1 MVATNNWVKDGLDA
15 YLSLTKEHR
24 EEQKTEDD
32 ALYKQKTMQLLQD
45 QNQRAEAAAGLTSQ
59 TTQLAIDK
67 GKRDAAD
74 ENKWDEWDGKLFDTA
89 VAKEIVNPFSPTV
102 ETIKD
107 PAKVEMSKYVYG
119 NNLKTV
125 AFARDA
131 VAKNGNMRIPVDRL
145 PEMAPQ
151 FVMDTVKHVF
161 GPAAAKR
168 AGQEAVDPVTQQV
181 GIITGNMGHVN
192 LMRGDD
198 GDAYLSADME
208 IKNEDG
214 SIRYAPYTNRT
225 DAVDQPVK
233 MVPLK
238 ALEHEATA
246 TIQGIDDALQT
257 GADPAVTITS
267 RKLAG
272 LKAAP
277 REVKKEMYKAML
289 KEDENMR
296 TRESDV
302 LTTKKV
308 GKVLESMQ
316 PQIDALPWKDDPH
329 SAVVSL
335 YTTLSQSGMTTA
347 EVEKAVTRITAAKV
361 PTAKNLQIEE
371 IGTGGDMVQKAI
383 VGTDGKTTPIGKPYR
398 KHAPPSTGGSDKEI
412 LLVKRD
418 VATRLREAQRGYQAA
433 VKKGNPD
440 AVAEAVD
447 YIEQLN
453 SDAKTYGVPPLPVPT
468 RPMTSD
474 EETALYEQ
482 ATKAAREKQGR
493 VARAIGMDPSKD
505 DVEAEFQ
512 RLKMQPKPRA
522 ARPVGADTSPSD
534 TLHTKPKQQQ
544 PAPQKQTAPQ
554 NQGTLNGAPPAAQH
568 AGRIIR
574 DTATGK
580 RYQSNGASWLEVQ

>member
-1 MVATNNWVKDGLDA
+1 MGTTNNWVKDGLDA
-15 YLSLTKEHR
+15 YLSLTGER
-24 EEQKTEDD
+24 RAEQKAEEDT
-32 ALYKQKTMQLLQD
+32 LYKQQSMQLLQD
-45 QNQRAEAAAGLTSQ
+45 QNQRSAVAAGLASQ
-59 TTQLAIDK
+59 TTQLSIDK
-67 GKRDAAD
+67 GKREAEDDA
-74 ENKWDEWDGKLFDTA
+74 KWDEWDGKLFNTA
-89 VAKEIVNPFSPTV
+89 VAKETANPHTPTI
-102 ETIKD
+102 ESIKD
-107 PAKVEMSKYVYG
+107 PAIVEMSKYVYG

-131 VAKNGNMRIPVDRL
+131 VAKSGNMSIPMDKL
-145 PEMAPQ
+145 PLLAPQ
-151 FVMDTVKHVF
+151 YVQDTVKHVF

-168 AGQEAVDPVTQQV
+168 AGQEAVDPVTQKT

-192 LMRGDD
+192 LLKGED
-198 GDAYLSADME
+198 GEVYLSADME
-208 IKNEDG
+208 IKDQDG
-214 SIRYAPYTNRT
+214 SIRYAPFTNRT
-225 DAVDQPVK
+225 DDPNQPVK

-238 ALEHEATA
+238 ALEHEANA
-246 TIQGIDDALQT
+246 TIQGIDDALQA
-257 GADPAVTITS
+257 GADPATTITS
-267 RKLAG
+267 RKLVG
-272 LKAAP
+272 LKEAP
-277 REVKKEMYKAML
+277 RKVKEEMYKAMQ
-289 KEDENMR
+289 KEDENLR

-302 LTTKKV
+302 ATTKKV

-329 SAVVSL
+329 TAVVNL

-347 EVEKAVTRITAAKV
+347 EVEKAVTRITSAKV

-398 KHAPPSTGGSDKEI
+398 KYAAPSTGGSDKEL

-418 VATRLREAQRGYQAA
+418 VSTRLREAQRGYQAA

-440 AVAEAVD
+440 AIADAVD

-453 SDAKTYGVPPLPVPT
+453 GDAKTYGVPPLPVPT

-493 VARAIGMDPSKD
+493 VARAMGIDPGKD

-512 RLKMQPKPRA
+512 RLKQAKPRA
-522 ARPVGADTSPSD
+522 KRPHGADLSPSD
-534 TLHTKPKQQQ
+534 TVHTHPSKQQS
-544 PAPQKQTAPQ
+544 APQKQAPPQ

-568 AGRIIR
+568 TGRIIR

-580 RYQSNGASWLEVQ
+580 RFKSNGASWLEVQ